1 MTDMAGNFTHMGSS
15 GAGQTAKMINQ
26 AIVGTGFVLMA
37 EAVALAE
44 ASGIDA
50 AKLPACLAGGFADG
64 ALLRRVYTQMQAR
77 DFEPPKSYARQL
89 LKDMKAVKEFGHGF
103 GLELPLAATA
113 AAQFAAYVEAG
124 GAMRDSA
131 SIVTFYEKK

>member
-1 MTDMAGNFTHMGSS
+1 
-15 GAGQTAKMINQ
+15 
-26 AIVGTGFVLMA
+26 MA

-89 LKDMKAVKEFGHGF
+89 LKDMKAVKEFAHGF
-103 GLELPLAATA
+103 GLDLPLAAAA
-113 AAQFAAYVEAG
+113 AAQFTAYVDAG

-131 SIVTFYEKK
+131 SIVTLYEKK